1 MPMTKQK
8 KRRLEAIGDLITE
21 YPSIGSQAELVDLLA
36 GLGIKATQSSISRD
50 LQELGIRRVK
60 GRYVLKPWRRVGS
73 GDLAGVAGFVLNTIL
88 AGPNLI
94 IMQTRPSA
102 AKMVADAIE
111 NENWPQVAGIIA
123 GDDTLFIATPSEEA
137 QMVLLLL
144 LGTEVLPLRASEG

>member
-1 MPMTKQK
+1 MPALEE
-8 KRRLEAIGDLITE
+8 KRRRKKEIEDILEDHRNV
-21 YPSIGSQAELVDLLA
+21 GSQSELVELLA
-36 GLGIKATQSSISRD
+36 ERGIKATQSSVSRD
-50 LQELGIRRVK
+50 LQEMGVKRVK

-73 GDLAGVAGFVLNTIL
+73 GDLAGVAGFVMNTIL

-94 IMQTRPSA
+94 VIQTRPGA

-111 NENWPQVAGIIA
+111 NENWPQVAGVIP

-144 LGTEVLPLRASEG
+144 LGTEVLPLRASGG